1 MTTNNQ
7 YPTVGSVLKKAREG
21 LGYDIHEIAEYLK
34 IRSAYLVALEN
45 DDFKSIPGKVY
56 VIGFLRTYAQF
67 MNLDPD
73 ELIRSYKLEVKGHR
87 PMPAFSIPEPV
98 RAEQKPGQTL
108 VYVSFLLVLLLFFAW
123 RIVDRD
129 EAPKLSEARQP
140 EQVAEAISGVDE
152 EREAKLLAALP
163 SAIKEIAAAS
173 QGLCVPDSGGDCG
186 QKSQEDCQTPLDAYY
201 QRPSQPETAAST
213 EN

>member
-1 MTTNNQ
+1 MTTNHE
-7 YPTVGSVLKKAREG
+7 YPTVGSVLRKAREA

-67 MNLDPD
+67 MNLEPD

-87 PMPAFSIPEPV
+87 PIPAFSIPEPV
-98 RAEQKPGQTL
+98 RAEQKPGQVL

-123 RIVDRD
+123 RIVDGD
-129 EAPKLSEARQP
+129 EAPKMSEVRQP
-140 EQVAEAISGVDE
+140 DQIVEAIKG
-152 EREAKLLAALP
+152 
-163 SAIKEIAAAS
+163 
-173 QGLCVPDSGGDCG
+173 
-186 QKSQEDCQTPLDAYY
+186 EDTKRQ
-201 QRPSQPETAAST
+201 
-213 EN
+213 